1 MYEASNIF
9 SVCEL
14 YFTLL
19 FHFFPSSHCLLA
31 SPPCHTVLSTLKW
44 RKCDLMLRTV
54 CWEYS
59 DLTFIPRCAIKQAFW
74 SWPSHLIV
82 SFLIRKCSFYQV
94 ISRVHSSS
102 KFCWFYDF
110 GGFFALRD
118 LDKLFF
124 VNVYKALG
132 KIPQS
137 SAECIRFQFF
147 FIMSLL
153 ISVFWT
159 FLLEEYFL
167 TFSGLRPLF

>member
-19 FHFFPSSHCLLA
+19 FHFCPSSHCLLA

-44 RKCDLMLRTV
+44 RQCDLVLITV

-59 DLTFIPRCAIKQAFW
+59 DLTFIPRSALKQAFW

-94 ISRVHSSS
+94 ISRVHFSS
-102 KFCWFYDF
+102 KFCWFYGF
-110 GGFFALRD
+110 GLFFCLKR
-118 LDKLFF
+118 LWQIIF

-132 KIPQS
+132 KIP
-137 SAECIRFQFF
+137 
-147 FIMSLL
+147 
-153 ISVFWT
+153 
-159 FLLEEYFL
+159 
-167 TFSGLRPLF
+167 